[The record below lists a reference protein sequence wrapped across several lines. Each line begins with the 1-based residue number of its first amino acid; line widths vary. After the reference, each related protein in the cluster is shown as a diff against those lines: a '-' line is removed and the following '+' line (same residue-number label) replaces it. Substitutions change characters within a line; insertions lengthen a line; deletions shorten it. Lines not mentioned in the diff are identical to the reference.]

1 MTQTNEQQAIEVLQK
16 IESQNTLKTTIV
28 HDQLAQKTNNFEQNF
43 DESVKQ
49 TAKNA
54 NLPLDA
60 PPSNPHETEQNE
72 LALAG
77 VLIDE
82 LAVSLKQWQFS
93 LHWQQTRVPKS
104 GLINRLKKR
113 TQLMDLDLSCLLC
126 NRYGEVVERVWFKNV
141 RDQAESVR
149 YQGDELLGDRALHVQ
164 KKNMLEKT
172 DVEQKIEPKYENINL
187 YLSNI
192 PPHIYQIMLVI
203 SSYTGDDLNLVAKGE
218 CHLSDDEGNVISQ
231 ISLPKLP
238 ENVPAVWL
246 ATLTRSANSWSLVE
260 NKQHLKKH
268 QQFEFEKEISS
279 QIIRQAR

>member
-1 MTQTNEQQAIEVLQK
+1 MTQTNEQQAMDVLQK

-54 NLPLDA
+54 NLSLDVL
-60 PPSNPHETEQNE
+60 PSNPHETEQNE

-203 SSYTGDDLNLVAKGE
+203 SSYTGDDLNLVAQGE

-246 ATLTRSANSWSLVE
+246 ATLTRSANSWSLVK

>member
-1 MTQTNEQQAIEVLQK
+1 MTQTNEQQAMDVLQK

-54 NLPLDA
+54 NLSLDVL
-60 PPSNPHETEQNE
+60 PSNPHETEQNE

-172 DVEQKIEPKYENINL
+172 DVR
-187 YLSNI
+187 
-192 PPHIYQIMLVI
+192 
-203 SSYTGDDLNLVAKGE
+203 AK
-218 CHLSDDEGNVISQ
+218 N
-231 ISLPKLP
+231 
-238 ENVPAVWL
+238 
-246 ATLTRSANSWSLVE
+246 
-260 NKQHLKKH
+260 
-268 QQFEFEKEISS
+268 
-279 QIIRQAR
+279 